1 MKFGSNK
8 GFSLIEVMVAT
19 TILMIIVIM
28 VGNIFRH
35 GTNAWETGY
44 STAEGA
50 SGVRSVLGTVERE
63 LAQAIDGRKYGLD
76 DPVYVKEGEN
86 PIIEFYRYVEPSKKG
101 STDREVQKIKYTF
114 GENKVTR
121 KPDNGK
127 EVTLFSKQTSVG
139 GNTEIDVKFYGGKI
153 EINEEDL
160 DLNDGFEGEAWTI
173 PSVWVRACITRTSS
187 FAGMEARSYGPDG
200 QKDTDDDIIAR

>member
-50 SGVRSVLGTVERE
+50 SGVRSVLGTVQRE
-63 LAQAIDGRKYGLD
+63 LAQAIDGRKYD
-76 DPVYVKEGEN
+76 NSWSDPISPSGTS
-86 PIIEFYRYVEPSKKG
+86 IEFYRYVEPSKKG

-114 GENKVTR
+114 GKNKVTR

-139 GNTEIDVKFYGGKI
+139 GNTEIDVEFDVGWI
-153 EINEEDL
+153 EIKEGDL

-173 PSVWVRACITRTSS
+173 PSVWVRARITRSSS

>member
-1 MKFGSNK
+1 MKLGSNR

-35 GTNAWETGY
+35 STSAWETGY

-63 LAQAIDGRKYGLD
+63 LSQAIDGRAYGLS
-76 DPVYVKEGEN
+76 DPVVVSGN
-86 PIIEFYRYVEPSKKG
+86 SIEFYRYSEPIKKG
-101 STDREVQKIKYTF
+101 SKDRELQKIKYTF
-114 GENKVTR
+114 GKNNVTR
-121 KPDNGK
+121 SLNGK
-127 EVTLFSKQTSVG
+127 SVTLFSKQASVG
-139 GNTEIDVKFYGGKI
+139 GNSETDVDFDVGCI
-153 EINEEDL
+153 EIEES
-160 DLNDGFEGEAWTI
+160 DLNLNSELKGKGWTV
-173 PSVWVRACITRTSS
+173 PSVWVRARIVRTSS

-200 QKDTDDDIIAR
+200 KKDTEDDIIAR

>member
-1 MKFGSNK
+1 MKLGSNR

-35 GTNAWETGY
+35 STSAWETGY

-63 LAQAIDGRKYGLD
+63 LAQAIDGRAYGLS
-76 DPVYVKEGEN
+76 DPVVVSGN
-86 PIIEFYRYVEPSKKG
+86 SIEFYRYSEPIKKG
-101 STDREVQKIKYTF
+101 SKDRELQKIKYTF
-114 GENKVTR
+114 SKNNVTR
-121 KPDNGK
+121 SLNGK
-127 EVTLFSKQTSVG
+127 SVTLFSKQASVG
-139 GNTEIDVKFYGGKI
+139 GNSETDVDFDVGCI
-153 EINEEDL
+153 EIEES
-160 DLNDGFEGEAWTI
+160 DLNLNSELKGKGWTV
-173 PSVWVRACITRTSS
+173 PSVWVRARIVRTSS

-200 QKDTDDDIIAR
+200 KKDTEDDIIAR

>member
-1 MKFGSNK
+1 MKLGSNK

-35 GTNAWETGY
+35 STSAWETGY

-63 LAQAIDGRKYGLD
+63 LSQAIDGRAYGLS
-76 DPVYVKEGEN
+76 DPVVVSGN
-86 PIIEFYRYVEPSKKG
+86 SIEFYRYSEPIKKG
-101 STDREVQKIKYTF
+101 SKDRELQKIKYTF
-114 GENKVTR
+114 SKNNVTR
-121 KPDNGK
+121 SLNGK
-127 EVTLFSKQTSVG
+127 SVTLFSKQASVG
-139 GNTEIDVKFYGGKI
+139 GNSETDVDFDVGCI
-153 EINEEDL
+153 EIEES
-160 DLNDGFEGEAWTI
+160 DLNLNSELKGKGWTV
-173 PSVWVRACITRTSS
+173 PSVWVRARIVRTSS

-200 QKDTDDDIIAR
+200 KKDTEDDIIAR

>member
-1 MKFGSNK
+1 MKLGSNR

-35 GTNAWETGY
+35 STSAWETGY

-63 LAQAIDGRKYGLD
+63 LAQAIDGRAYGLS
-76 DPVYVKEGEN
+76 DPVVVSGN
-86 PIIEFYRYVEPSKKG
+86 SIEFYRYSEPIKKG
-101 STDREVQKIKYTF
+101 STDRELQKIKYTF
-114 GENKVTR
+114 SKNNVTR
-121 KPDNGK
+121 SLNGK
-127 EVTLFSKQTSVG
+127 SVTLFSKQASVG
-139 GNTEIDVKFYGGKI
+139 GNSETDVDFDVGCIEID
-153 EINEEDL
+153 ES
-160 DLNDGFEGEAWTI
+160 DLNLNSELKGKGWTV
-173 PSVWVRACITRTSS
+173 PSVWVRARIVRTSS

-200 QKDTDDDIIAR
+200 KKDTEDDIFAR

>member
-1 MKFGSNK
+1 MKLGSNR

-35 GTNAWETGY
+35 STSAWETGY

-63 LAQAIDGRKYGLD
+63 LAQAIDGRTYGLS
-76 DPVYVKEGEN
+76 DPVVVSGN
-86 PIIEFYRYVEPSKKG
+86 SIEFYRYSEPIKKG
-101 STDREVQKIKYTF
+101 STDRELQKIKYTF
-114 GENKVTR
+114 GKNNVTR
-121 KPDNGK
+121 SLNGK
-127 EVTLFSKQTSVG
+127 SVTLFSKQASVG
-139 GNTEIDVKFYGGKI
+139 GNSETDVDFDVGCI
-153 EINEEDL
+153 EIEES
-160 DLNDGFEGEAWTI
+160 DLNLNSELKGKGWTV
-173 PSVWVRACITRTSS
+173 PSVWVRARIVRTSS

-200 QKDTDDDIIAR
+200 KKGTDDDIIAR

>member
-1 MKFGSNK
+1 MKLGSNR

-35 GTNAWETGY
+35 STSAWETGY

-63 LAQAIDGRKYGLD
+63 LAQAIDGRAYGLS
-76 DPVYVKEGEN
+76 DPVVVSGN
-86 PIIEFYRYVEPSKKG
+86 SIEFYRYSEPIKKG
-101 STDREVQKIKYTF
+101 STDRELQKIKYTF
-114 GENKVTR
+114 GKNNVTR
-121 KPDNGK
+121 SLNGK
-127 EVTLFSKQTSVG
+127 SVTLFSKQASVG
-139 GNTEIDVKFYGGKI
+139 GNSETDVDFDVGCI
-153 EINEEDL
+153 EIEES
-160 DLNDGFEGEAWTI
+160 DLNLNSELKGKGWTV
-173 PSVWVRACITRTSS
+173 PSVWVRARIVRTSS

-200 QKDTDDDIIAR
+200 KKDTEDDIIAR

>member
-1 MKFGSNK
+1 MKLGSNR

-35 GTNAWETGY
+35 STSAWETGY

-63 LAQAIDGRKYGLD
+63 LVQAIDGRAYGLS
-76 DPVYVKEGEN
+76 DPVVVSGN
-86 PIIEFYRYVEPSKKG
+86 SIEFYRYSEPIKKG
-101 STDREVQKIKYTF
+101 STDRELQKIKYTF
-114 GENKVTR
+114 GKNNVTR
-121 KPDNGK
+121 SLNGK
-127 EVTLFSKQTSVG
+127 SVTLFSKQASVG
-139 GNTEIDVKFYGGKI
+139 GNSETDVDFDVGCI
-153 EINEEDL
+153 EIEES
-160 DLNDGFEGEAWTI
+160 DLNLNSELKGKGWTV
-173 PSVWVRACITRTSS
+173 PSVWVRARIVRTSS

-200 QKDTDDDIIAR
+200 KKDTEDDIIAR

>member
-63 LAQAIDGRKYGLD
+63 LAQAIDGRKYGLS
-76 DPVYVKEGEN
+76 DPISVSGSS
-86 PIIEFYRYVEPSKKG
+86 IEFYRYVEPSKKG

-114 GENKVTR
+114 GKNKVTR

-139 GNTEIDVKFYGGKI
+139 GNTEIDVEFDVGSI
-153 EINEEDL
+153 EIKEDDL

-173 PSVWVRACITRTSS
+173 PSVWVRARITRTSS

-200 QKDTDDDIIAR
+200 KKDTDDDIIAR

>member
-1 MKFGSNK
+1 MKLGSNR

-35 GTNAWETGY
+35 STSAWETGY

-63 LAQAIDGRKYGLD
+63 LAQAIDGRAYGLS
-76 DPVYVKEGEN
+76 DPVVVSGN
-86 PIIEFYRYVEPSKKG
+86 SIEFYRYSEPIKKG
-101 STDREVQKIKYTF
+101 STDRELQKIKYTF
-114 GENKVTR
+114 GKNNVTR
-121 KPDNGK
+121 SLNGK
-127 EVTLFSKQTSVG
+127 SVTLFSKQASVG
-139 GNTEIDVKFYGGKI
+139 GNSETDVDFDVGCIEID
-153 EINEEDL
+153 ES
-160 DLNDGFEGEAWTI
+160 DLNLNSELKGKGWTV
-173 PSVWVRACITRTSS
+173 PSVWVRARIVRTSS

-200 QKDTDDDIIAR
+200 KKDTEDDIIAR

>member
-1 MKFGSNK
+1 MKLDSNK

-35 GTNAWETGY
+35 STSAWETGY

-63 LAQAIDGRKYGLD
+63 LAQAIDGRQYGLSE
-76 DPVYVKEGEN
+76 PIQVEGN
-86 PIIEFYRYVEPSKKG
+86 TITFYRYAEPLKKG
-101 STDREVQKIKYTF
+101 STNRELQKIKYTF
-114 GENKVTR
+114 NKNNVTR

-127 EVTLFSKQTSVG
+127 EVTLFSKQSSVG
-139 GNTEIDVKFYGGKI
+139 GNSDIDVDFDIGSI
-153 EINEEDL
+153 EVGDGDL
-160 DLNDGFEGEAWTI
+160 ALNDGFEGEAWTI
-173 PSVWVRACITRTSS
+173 PSVWVRARISRTST

-200 QKDTDDDIIAR
+200 KKGTEDDIIAR

>member
-1 MKFGSNK
+1 MKLGSNK

-35 GTNAWETGY
+35 STSAWETGY

-63 LAQAIDGRKYGLD
+63 LSQAIDGRAYGLS
-76 DPVYVKEGEN
+76 DPVVVSGN
-86 PIIEFYRYVEPSKKG
+86 SIEFYRYSEPIKNG
-101 STDREVQKIKYTF
+101 STDRELQKIKYTF
-114 GENKVTR
+114 GKNNVTR
-121 KPDNGK
+121 SLNGK
-127 EVTLFSKQTSVG
+127 SVTLFSKQASVG
-139 GNTEIDVKFYGGKI
+139 GNSETDVDFDVGCI
-153 EINEEDL
+153 EIEES
-160 DLNDGFEGEAWTI
+160 DLNLNSELKGKGWTV
-173 PSVWVRACITRTSS
+173 PSVWVRARIVRTSS

-200 QKDTDDDIIAR
+200 KKDTEDDIIAR

>member
-1 MKFGSNK
+1 MKLGSNR

-35 GTNAWETGY
+35 STSAWETGY

-63 LAQAIDGRKYGLD
+63 LAQAIDGRAYGLS
-76 DPVYVKEGEN
+76 DPVVVSGN
-86 PIIEFYRYVEPSKKG
+86 SIEFYRYSEPIKKG
-101 STDREVQKIKYTF
+101 STDRELQKIKYTF
-114 GENKVTR
+114 SKNNVTR
-121 KPDNGK
+121 SLNGK
-127 EVTLFSKQTSVG
+127 SVTLFSKQASVG
-139 GNTEIDVKFYGGKI
+139 GNSETDVDFDVGCI
-153 EINEEDL
+153 EIEES
-160 DLNDGFEGEAWTI
+160 DLNLNSELKGKGWTV
-173 PSVWVRACITRTSS
+173 PSVWVRARIVRTSS

-200 QKDTDDDIIAR
+200 KKDTEDDIIAR

>member
-63 LAQAIDGRKYGLD
+63 LAQAIDGRKYQSKWS
-76 DPVYVKEGEN
+76 DPISVSGSS
-86 PIIEFYRYVEPSKKG
+86 IEFYRYIEPSKKG
-101 STDREVQKIKYTF
+101 STDREVQKIKYKF
-114 GENKVTR
+114 ERNKVTR
-121 KPDNGK
+121 EVDNGK

-139 GNTEIDVKFYGGKI
+139 GNTEIDVEFDVGKI
-153 EINEEDL
+153 EIKEEDL
-160 DLNDGFEGEAWTI
+160 DLNDGFEGKAWTF
-173 PSVWVRACITRTSS
+173 PSVWVRARITRTSS

-200 QKDTDDDIIAR
+200 KKDTDDDIIAR

>member
-50 SGVRSVLGTVERE
+50 SGVRSVLGTVQRE

-76 DPVYVKEGEN
+76 DPISVKGSS
-86 PIIEFYRYVEPSKKG
+86 IEFYRYIEPSKKG
-101 STDREVQKIKYTF
+101 STDREVQRIKYTF
-114 GENKVTR
+114 GTDEVTR
-121 KPDNGK
+121 KVDNGK

-139 GNTEIDVKFYGGKI
+139 GNTEIKVEFDLDKI
-153 EINEEDL
+153 KIKEDDL

-173 PSVWVRACITRTSS
+173 PSVWVRARITRTSS

-200 QKDTDDDIIAR
+200 KKDTDDDIIAR

>member
-1 MKFGSNK
+1 MKLGSNR

-35 GTNAWETGY
+35 STSAWETGY

-63 LAQAIDGRKYGLD
+63 LAQAIDGRAYGLS
-76 DPVYVKEGEN
+76 DPVVVSGN
-86 PIIEFYRYVEPSKKG
+86 SIEFYRYSEPIKKG
-101 STDREVQKIKYTF
+101 STDRELQKIKYTF
-114 GENKVTR
+114 GKNNVTR
-121 KPDNGK
+121 SLNGK
-127 EVTLFSKQTSVG
+127 SVTLFSKQASVG
-139 GNTEIDVKFYGGKI
+139 GNSETDVDFDVGCI
-153 EINEEDL
+153 EIEES
-160 DLNDGFEGEAWTI
+160 DLNLNSELKGKGWTV
-173 PSVWVRACITRTSS
+173 PSVWVRARIVRTSS

-200 QKDTDDDIIAR
+200 KKDTDDDIIAR